1 MKLYFRLLGASVRA
15 RMQYKFDFLVSMSL
29 YALGASLEFLTL
41 AAILHRYSNIGGWNL
56 YEVTILCGIANS
68 SYGLFRVFGTELNGF
83 ERYLV
88 TGEFDGLL
96 VRPWPSLATLLSRNF
111 DLARAGAA
119 LQGIFMIF
127 LGVSGVIAQG
137 APVWVAPYAFL
148 MPLAGTLVVAAM
160 CLVTA
165 AAGFWLTRIE
175 ELSTFTL
182 NAPVTA
188 GNYPLHIFP
197 GWMRRLLTVVLP
209 IATIGYFPINYALGK
224 GGAPW
229 HLALPFLSAGLSV
242 WVAVQF
248 WNWGERHYQ
257 STGS

>member
-15 RMQYKFDFLVSMSL
+15 RMQYKFDFVVSMAL

-41 AAILHRYSNIGGWNL
+41 AAILYRYPSIGGWNL
-56 YEVTILCGIANS
+56 YEVTILCGIANA
-68 SYGLFRVFGTELNGF
+68 SYGLFRLFGTELNGF

-88 TGEFDGLL
+88 TGEFDSLL

-111 DLARAGAA
+111 DLARVGATF
-119 LQGIFMIF
+119 QGFLMISF
-127 LGVSGVIAQG
+127 GATGAIARG
-137 APVWVAPYAFL
+137 APLWVAPYAFL
-148 MPLAGTLVVAAM
+148 MPLAGTFVVGAM
-160 CLVTA
+160 SLVTA

-175 ELSTFTL
+175 ELSTFTI

-197 GWMRRLLTVVLP
+197 GWMRRMLTLVLP
-209 IATIGYFPINYALGK
+209 IATFGYFPMNYALGK

-229 HLALPFLSAGLSV
+229 HLALPFGSAALSV
-242 WVAVQF
+242 WVALQF